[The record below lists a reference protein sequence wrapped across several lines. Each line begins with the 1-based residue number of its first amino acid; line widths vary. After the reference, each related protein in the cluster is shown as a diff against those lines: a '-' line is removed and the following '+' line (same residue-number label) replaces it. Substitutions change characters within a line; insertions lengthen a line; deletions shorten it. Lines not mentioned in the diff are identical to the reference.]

1 MPDPIFERYKEA
13 LRAGHVAALRGRPDD
28 ALLQYRA
35 AAAIAPDRALPHVG
49 MAEVLLRTGRLDE
62 ALTACS
68 VALRLAP
75 HDESVLEL
83 AGRVHETAGRGAE
96 ASVHLDRVV
105 DLREKQG
112 RTGDALAAATRAHAA
127 DPTNTR
133 RDRVAALTAVV
144 EAERARLSNPAWA
157 PDAADAAGTARIA
170 GDEAAVASRPAEPAA
185 AARPPVGDPGRAEGG
200 RRDARGGLASTVPAT
215 APRGAIA
222 PGEVTA
228 PEGSRAPDA
237 TTDTPGEPV
246 EADGAAAAAAV
257 EPVAAGRTAAV
268 EPVAAGRTAAGTVAD
283 QPVQPDAAIAEAA
296 GAAPSEAGRPVETA
310 SLSTATEVPLAEE
323 EAGSQPAD
331 GSAADVSVAS
341 EIPELPHE
349 APLAEPGADP
359 GAIFVAAE
367 ERAAAGDPAGAAAL
381 YVEAAGAY
389 LGMGAV
395 DTAVDACLRALSGAP
410 ADTDVHLALAR
421 IDFAT
426 GHDARAADR
435 LDLLG
440 RLLSLE
446 GDEAGIVRV
455 AACRAGAG
463 SAPERDG
470 STSGASAT
478 HRQA

>member
-28 ALLQYRA
+28 ALLQYRS

-62 ALTACS
+62 AQAACT

-83 AGRVHETAGRGAE
+83 AARVHEAAGRGTD
-96 ASVHLDRVV
+96 ASTHLDRVV

-127 DPTNTR
+127 DPTDAR

-157 PDAADAAGTARIA
+157 PEASHSAGSAPGA
-170 GDEAAVASRPAEPAA
+170 GDDAAVAPPPA
-185 AARPPVGDPGRAEGG
+185 
-200 RRDARGGLASTVPAT
+200 VPA
-215 APRGAIA
+215 
-222 PGEVTA
+222 
-228 PEGSRAPDA
+228 
-237 TTDTPGEPV
+237 
-246 EADGAAAAAAV
+246 
-257 EPVAAGRTAAV
+257 PVAAGTSFAEPARAEGTRPDADGQAAA
-268 EPVAAGRTAAGTVAD
+268 PVAVASPGD
-283 QPVQPDAAIAEAA
+283 S
-296 GAAPSEAGRPVETA
+296 AAPSEATVPVEANAPGA
-310 SLSTATEVPLAEE
+310 SKRPDTPADKPAGPADKPAGPAEGDASAAMPGVEAFDADAALTDAALTDAAAGDAAAGAAVDRPARPDATIPVPDDDASPSEDGPAGAGSRSTAAAVPAGEE
-323 EAGSQPAD
+323 EPGA
-331 GSAADVSVAS
+331 SAAPV
-341 EIPELPHE
+341 
-349 APLAEPGADP
+349 ADP
-359 GAIFVAAE
+359 GALFVAAE
-367 ERAAAGDPAGAAAL
+367 EKAAAGDPAGAARL

-389 LGMGAV
+389 LGTGAV

-421 IDFAT
+421 IDVAT

-446 GDEAGIVRV
+446 GDEAGVARV
-455 AACRAGAG
+455 AAFRAEAGPVRERAG
-463 SAPERDG
+463 
-470 STSGASAT
+470 STPGASAT